1 MIDGKFHSEKKLKQ
15 ALRAAENKYMRKI
28 RGVRLTLDRVIGK
41 GYYVYFGFELNDF
54 SDIYLSRR
62 TFPPD
67 DAVTD
72 RIFDIAYDITRRHGL
87 MEGPYITE
95 RATHPDCADD
105 SPPFR
110 NLEAKLLHRIVD
122 IQNDLH
128 AWEPTG
134 VRVVER
140 QPERTSGGCEVLLDF
155 QHGINRSRKISV
167 RCFHGY
173 PWSEEMLKE
182 CTAWAQNVASDH
194 RVTMNVESVSS

>member
-1 MIDGKFHSEKKLKQ
+1 METKFHSERKLKQ

-28 RGVRLTLDRVIGK
+28 RAVRLTMDRIIGK
-41 GYYVYFGFELNDF
+41 GYNVYFGFGLHDF

-62 TFPPD
+62 IFPPD

-72 RIFDIAYDITRRHGL
+72 RIFDIAYDITLRHSL
-87 MEGPYITE
+87 IEGPYITE

-110 NLEAKLLHRIVD
+110 SLEAKLFRRMVD
-122 IQNDLH
+122 IQNDL
-128 AWEPTG
+128 AKWKMTG
-134 VRVVER
+134 ARVVER
-140 QPERTSGGCEVLLDF
+140 EPERTSGGCEILLDF
-155 QHGINRSRKISV
+155 RHAVNRSRKIFV

-182 CTAWAQNVASDH
+182 CAAWARNVASDH
-194 RVTMNVESVSS
+194 RVSMNVESVSS